1 LYPPALTIHLGASKT
16 SGKRVVAALKG
27 VLADQREGGGGDE
40 EPPLIGDVAQ
50 ADLRFFGIPSC
61 QRPNRTR
68 VHNTL

>member
-27 VLADQREGGGGDE
+27 VLADQREGGEATKNHPSSETSLG
-40 EPPLIGDVAQ
+40 Q
-50 ADLRFFGIPSC
+50 DLRFFGIPSC

>member
-16 SGKRVVAALKG
+16 SGKQVVAALKG
-27 VLADQREGGGGDE
+27 VLADQREGGGDE
-40 EPPLIGDVAQ
+40 EPPLSETSLGQ
-50 ADLRFFGIPSC
+50 DLRFFGIPSC